1 MPVRHPG
8 VGREPAE
15 ASLDSGLRRKDGGRR
30 EDCSEHPRLVS
41 RKWLRPASSSRRRPG
56 SSRSFSGF
64 RSSPERRWCCRR
76 LFLLVTTRP
85 SRHSGHPTC
94 HSGVHLVFRAPLMSS
109 GHPSRHSG
117 APHVILAPP
126 SSFWRLPRHSG
137 TPHVIRAPLMSSGHP
152 SRHPGTSHVIRA
164 PLTSFWHTLVFPAKA
179 GIQEGGLASTSSRA
193 SEMVRCTWAS
203 PPTSPNVSGNTRV
216 TWLQGSPSV
225 LAFTR

>member
-109 GHPSRHSG
+109 GHPSRH
-117 APHVILAPP
+117 
-126 SSFWRLPRHSG
+126 
-137 TPHVIRAPLMSSGHP
+137 
-152 SRHPGTSHVIRA
+152 PGTSHVIRA